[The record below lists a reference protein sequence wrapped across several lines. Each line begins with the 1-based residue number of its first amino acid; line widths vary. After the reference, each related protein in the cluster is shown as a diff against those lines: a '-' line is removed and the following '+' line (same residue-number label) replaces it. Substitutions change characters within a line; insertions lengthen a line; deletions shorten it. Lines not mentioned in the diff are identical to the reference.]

1 MNMDMVMNMEPS
13 RGQVRHG
20 VLARFTEHCIFT
32 LFPGAFVGF
41 VIQKEFFGIF
51 LANYSQGA
59 VWPARLPARTEK
71 TPMSKE
77 CGRGR
82 NGARSERNAGR
93 LSAG

>member
-51 LANYSQGA
+51 LGIIHKVQSGLRGSQ
-59 VWPARLPARTEK
+59 
-71 TPMSKE
+71 
-77 CGRGR
+77 RGQKKIPR
-82 NGARSERNAGR
+82 AK
-93 LSAG
+93 

>member
-41 VIQKEFFGIF
+41 VIQKEFF
-51 LANYSQGA
+51 
-59 VWPARLPARTEK
+59 
-71 TPMSKE
+71 
-77 CGRGR
+77 
-82 NGARSERNAGR
+82 
-93 LSAG
+93 